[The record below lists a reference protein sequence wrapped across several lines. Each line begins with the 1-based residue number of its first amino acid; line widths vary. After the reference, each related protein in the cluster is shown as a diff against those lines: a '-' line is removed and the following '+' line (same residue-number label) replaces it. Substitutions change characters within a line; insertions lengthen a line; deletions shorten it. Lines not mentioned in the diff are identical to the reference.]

1 MKDRKADALSQPLV
15 RLWTARFGFVV
26 LAALTIVL
34 LLAGGAGA
42 QSIGGA
48 VASQVIAGNTPGFVA
63 TGKNIGPE
71 EASTTISVTL
81 WLQPHNRATLDTLAA
96 QLYDKSSPDYHQWLK
111 PAQLIS
117 QFAPSAAD
125 LGAAKQFLT
134 EHNLKVTNV
143 GPANF
148 SITAEGT
155 VAEVQ
160 RAFSVQIDKFI
171 VGSETHRGNVNNPTI
186 AGPAAAVVAAVY
198 GLDDYTVTHPVAQV
212 SNAFKSGKQAAATAT
227 KLSGVTSDGIFYSG
241 QCFPGTATEVFTT
254 GGALPFGTYTGNTY
268 GQPVNGGGLG
278 SLPPCGYDPAEVR
291 TAYNLNGLY
300 TEGFHGEGQTIV
312 IIDWFGSPYITADAN
327 VFNSLNGLPPLTSSN
342 FNIIYYPYNCNCGGI
357 DPEINLD
364 VEWSHAIA
372 PAANIILLV
381 PPSNS
386 FADINNATV
395 YAITYGLGNV
405 ISGSYSAPESLV
417 PPVILEQ
424 TSLISELAAVSGIS
438 ADYATGD
445 EGDNTVYGIPPTV
458 GTPAD
463 SPYST
468 AVGGVSLA
476 TNSDNTL
483 AWQSGWGTNATGIV
497 APPFAGGYVA
507 DPPLNFGFQFGSG
520 GGNSGFFN
528 KPSFQKKVSGKGRG
542 LPDISWLADP
552 YTGAEIVLFDGA
564 GEAVAVYGGTSLATP
579 MFSALW
585 AIANQEA
592 GVPLGQAAPYL
603 YSMPAGTITDVVPV
617 GSKTNPT
624 GIIQDSTGFH
634 HYTAAALA
642 APLDGTTTFYSGI
655 YNDPF
660 DDEWDIITFGTD
672 LSLRTKIGWDNV
684 TGMGTPNGQAFAD
697 FFAAAPEAKK

>member
-26 LAALTIVL
+26 LAALTMVL

-42 QSIGGA
+42 QSAGGA

-71 EASTTISVTL
+71 EASTTINVTL
-81 WLQPHNRATLDTLAA
+81 WLQPHNRATLDTLAE
-96 QLYDKSSPDYHQWLK
+96 QLYDKSSPNYHQWLK
-111 PAQLIS
+111 PAQLVS
-117 QFAPSAAD
+117 QFAPTAAD
-125 LGAAKQFLT
+125 LAVAKQFLT

-148 SITAEGT
+148 SITAQGT

-160 RAFSVQIDKFI
+160 KAFSVQIDKFT
-171 VGSETHRGNVNNPTI
+171 VGSATHRGNVNNPTI
-186 AGPAAAVVAAVY
+186 AGPAAAVVAAVS
-198 GLDDYTVTHPVAQV
+198 GLDDYVATHPVAQV
-212 SNAFKSGKQAAATAT
+212 TNAFKSSTPAATAA

-241 QCFPGTATEVFTT
+241 QCFPGTGSYTFTT
-254 GGALPFGTYTGNTY
+254 GGALPFGTYTGNNY
-268 GQPVNGGGLG
+268 GQPATGGGLG

-300 TEGFHGEGQTIV
+300 TQGFRGEGQTIV
-312 IIDWFGSPYITADAN
+312 IIDWDGSPYITADAN
-327 VFNSLNGLPPLTSSN
+327 VFSSLNGLPPLTPSN
-342 FNIIYYPYNCNCGGI
+342 FNIIYYPFNCNCGGI

-372 PAANIILLV
+372 PGANIILLV

-395 YAITYGLGNV
+395 YAITYGLVNV
-405 ISGSYSAPESLV
+405 ISGSFGAPESLV

-424 TSLISELAAVSGIS
+424 SSLISELAAVSGIS
-438 ADYATGD
+438 ANYATGD
-445 EGDNTVYGIPPTV
+445 EGDDTVYGIPPTIS
-458 GTPAD
+458 TPAD

-468 AVGGVSLA
+468 GVGGVSLA

-497 APPFAGGYVA
+497 APPFDGGYVA

-520 GGNSGFFN
+520 GGASGFFN
-528 KPSFQKKVSGKGRG
+528 KPTFQKKVSGKWRS

-552 YTGAEIVLFDGA
+552 YTGVEIVLFDGA
-564 GEAVAVYGGTSLATP
+564 GEAIAVYGGTSLATP

-634 HYTAAALA
+634 HYSAAALA

-655 YNDPF
+655 YNSPF

-672 LSLRTKIGWDNV
+672 LSLRTKVGWDNV
-684 TGMGTPNGQAFAD
+684 TGLGTRNGQAFAD
-697 FFAAAPEAKK
+697 FFAAAPTAKK

>member
-1 MKDRKADALSQPLV
+1 MKDRKANAFSQSLV
-15 RLWTARFGFVV
+15 KLWTARFGFVA
-26 LAALTIVL
+26 LAALTMVL

-42 QSIGGA
+42 QSASGA
-48 VASQVIAGNTPGFVA
+48 VTSQVIAGNTPGFIA

-81 WLQPHNRATLDTLAA
+81 WLQPRNRTTLDTLAE
-96 QLYDKSSPDYHQWLK
+96 QLYDQSSPNYHQWLK
-111 PAQLIS
+111 SAELIS
-117 QFAPSAAD
+117 QFAPTAAQ
-125 LGAAKQFLT
+125 LGVAKQFLT
-134 EHNLKVTNV
+134 EHGMKVTNV

-148 SITAEGT
+148 SVTAQGT
-155 VAEVQ
+155 VAVVQ
-160 RAFSVQIDKFI
+160 RAFSVQIDKFT

-186 AGPAAAVVAAVY
+186 TGPAAAVVAAVS

-212 SNAFKSGKQAAATAT
+212 TNAFKSGKQGATAT
-227 KLSGVTSDGIFYSG
+227 KLSSVTSNGIFYSG
-241 QCFPGTATEVFTT
+241 QCFPGTATDVFTT

-278 SLPPCGYDPAEVR
+278 GLPPCGYDPAEIQ

-312 IIDWFGSPYITADAN
+312 IIDWYGSPYITSDAN
-327 VFNSLNGLPPLTSSN
+327 VFSSLNGLPPLTSSN

-372 PAANIILLV
+372 PQANIILLV
-381 PPSNS
+381 PPSAS

-405 ISGSYSAPESLV
+405 ISGSFGAPEAFVAPVFLEQNSLV
-417 PPVILEQ
+417 
-424 TSLISELAAVSGIS
+424 SELAAVSGIS
-438 ADYATGD
+438 TNYATGD
-445 EGDNTVYGIPPTV
+445 YGDDTIFGGGPTV
-458 GTPAD
+458 STPAD
-463 SPYST
+463 SPFAT

-476 TNSDNTL
+476 TNPDNTL

-520 GGNSGFFN
+520 GGNSAFFS
-528 KPSFQKKVSGKGRG
+528 KPSFQKKASGKGRG

-552 YTGAEIVLFDGA
+552 YTGAEIVLFDGT

-603 YSMPAGTITDVVPV
+603 YSMPAGTITDVIPV
-617 GSKTNPT
+617 GSPTNPT

-634 HYTAAALA
+634 HYTAAQLA
-642 APLDGTTTFYSGI
+642 APLDGTSKFYSGI

-672 LSLRTKIGWDNV
+672 SSLKTKPGWDNV
-684 TGMGTPNGQAFAD
+684 TGLGTPNGQAFAD
-697 FFAAAPEAKK
+697 FFAATAATKK

>member
-1 MKDRKADALSQPLV
+1 MKDRKADAFSQPLV
-15 RLWTARFGFVV
+15 KLWAARFGFVA
-26 LAALTIVL
+26 LAALTMVL

-42 QSIGGA
+42 QSASGA
-48 VASQVIAGNTPGFVA
+48 VTSQVIAGNTPGFIA

-81 WLQPHNRATLDTLAA
+81 WLQPHNRAALDTLAE
-96 QLYDKSSPDYHQWLK
+96 QLYDKSSTNYHQWLK

-117 QFAPSAAD
+117 QFAPTAAD
-125 LGAAKQFLT
+125 LGLAKQFLT

-148 SITAEGT
+148 SVTAQGT

-160 RAFSVQIDKFI
+160 KAFSVQIDKFT

-186 AGPAAAVVAAVY
+186 VGPAAAVVAAVY
-198 GLDDYTVTHPVAQV
+198 GLDDYTATHPVAQV
-212 SNAFKSGKQAAATAT
+212 TNAFKSSTPAATAA

-268 GQPVNGGGLG
+268 GQPANGGGLG
-278 SLPPCGYDPAEVR
+278 SLPPCGYDPAEVQ

-312 IIDWFGSPYITADAN
+312 IIDWYGSPYITADAN
-327 VFNSLNGLPPLTSSN
+327 VFSSLNNLPPLTSSN

-364 VEWSHAIA
+364 VEWSHALA
-372 PAANIILLV
+372 PQANIILLV
-381 PPSNS
+381 PPSAS

-405 ISGSYSAPESLV
+405 ISGSYGAPESLV

-424 TSLISELAAVSGIS
+424 SSLISELAAVSGIS
-438 ADYATGD
+438 TNYATGD
-445 EGDNTVYGIPPTV
+445 EGDDTVYGIPPTV
-458 GTPAD
+458 STPAD

-468 AVGGVSLA
+468 GVGGVSLA
-476 TNSDNTL
+476 TNSDNTM

-520 GGNSGFFN
+520 GGASGFFL
-528 KPSFQKKVSGKGRG
+528 KPSFQKKVSGKWRE

-552 YTGAEIVLFDGA
+552 YTGAEIVLFDGS

-579 MFSALW
+579 MFSAIW

-624 GIIQDSTGFH
+624 GIIQDSSGFH

-655 YNDPF
+655 YNSPF

-684 TGMGTPNGQAFAD
+684 TGLGTPNGQAFAD
-697 FFAAAPEAKK
+697 FFAAASAVKK

>member
-1 MKDRKADALSQPLV
+1 MKDRKADAFSQPFAK
-15 RLWTARFGFVV
+15 LWAARFGLVV
-26 LAALTIVL
+26 LAALTVVF
-34 LLAGGAGA
+34 LLAGGAAA
-42 QSIGGA
+42 QSAGQST
-48 VASQVIAGNTPGFVA
+48 ASQVIAGNVPGFVTIA
-63 TGKNIGPE
+63 KNNGPE

-81 WLQPHNRATLDTLAA
+81 WLQPHNRAALDTLAA
-96 QLYDKSSPDYHQWLK
+96 QLYEKTSPNYHQWLK

-117 QFAPSAAD
+117 QFAPTEAD
-125 LGAAKQFLT
+125 LGLAKQFLI
-134 EHNLKVTNV
+134 EHNLKVTIV

-148 SITAEGT
+148 SITAQGT
-155 VAEVQ
+155 VGEVQ
-160 RAFSVQIDKFI
+160 KAFSVQIDKFT
-171 VGSETHRGNVNNPTI
+171 VGSETHRGNINNPTI
-186 AGPAAAVVAAVY
+186 EGPAAAVVAAVY
-198 GLDDYTVTHPVAQV
+198 GLDDYTATHPVAQV
-212 SNAFKSGKQAAATAT
+212 TNGFKSGKSAATTT
-227 KLSGVTSDGIFYSG
+227 KLSGLTSDGIFYSG
-241 QCFPGTATEVFTT
+241 QCFPGTATDVFTT
-254 GGALPFGTYTGNTY
+254 GGALPFATYTGNTY
-268 GQPVNGGGLG
+268 GQPANGGGPG
-278 SLPPCGYDPAEVR
+278 SLPPCGYDPAEVQ

-300 TEGFHGEGQTIV
+300 GEGFHGEGQTIV
-312 IIDWFGSPYITADAN
+312 IIDWYGSPYITADAN
-327 VFNSLNGLPPLTSSN
+327 VFNSLNSLPPLTPSN

-372 PAANIILLV
+372 PQANIILLV
-381 PPSNS
+381 PPSPT

-405 ISGSYSAPESLV
+405 ISGSYGAEESLV

-424 TSLISELAAVSGIS
+424 SSLISELAAVSGIS
-438 ADYATGD
+438 TNYATGD
-445 EGDNTVYGIPPTV
+445 YGDYTIFGIPPTV
-458 GTPAD
+458 STPAD

-476 TNSDNTL
+476 TNPDNTL
-483 AWQSGWGTNATGIV
+483 AWQSGWGTNITGIV
-497 APPFAGGYVA
+497 APPFAGSYVA

-520 GGNSGFFN
+520 GGASGFFL
-528 KPSFQKKVSGKGRG
+528 KPSFQKKLSGKWRE

-552 YTGAEIVLFDGA
+552 YTGAEIVLFDGT

-579 MFSALW
+579 MFSAIW

-624 GIIQDSTGFH
+624 GIIQDSSGFH

-642 APLDGTTTFYSGI
+642 QPLDGTTSFYSGI
-655 YNDPF
+655 YNSPF
-660 DDEWDIITFGTD
+660 DDEWDIVTFGTD
-672 LSLRTKIGWDNV
+672 TSLRTKIGWDNV

-697 FFAAAPEAKK
+697 FFAPAAIVKE

>member
-1 MKDRKADALSQPLV
+1 MKDRKADAFSQPLV
-15 RLWTARFGFVV
+15 KLWTARFGFVV
-26 LAALTIVL
+26 LAALTMVL

-42 QSIGGA
+42 QSAGGA
-48 VASQVIAGNTPGFVA
+48 VASQIIAGNTPGFVA

-81 WLQPHNRATLDTLAA
+81 WLQPHNRAALDTLAE
-96 QLYDKSSPDYHQWLK
+96 QLYDKSSPNYHQWLK

-117 QFAPSAAD
+117 QFAPTAAD
-125 LGAAKQFLT
+125 LAVAKQFLI
-134 EHNLKVTNV
+134 ENKLKVTNI

-148 SITAEGT
+148 SVTAQGT

-160 RAFSVQIDKFI
+160 KAFSVQIDKFT
-171 VGSETHRGNVNNPTI
+171 VGSATHRGNVNNPTI
-186 AGPAAAVVAAVY
+186 AGPAAAVVAAVS
-198 GLDDYTVTHPVAQV
+198 GLDDYVATHPVAQV
-212 SNAFKSGKQAAATAT
+212 TNAFKSSTPAATAT

-241 QCFPGTATEVFTT
+241 QCFPGTGSYTFTT
-254 GGALPFGTYTGNTY
+254 GGALPFGTYTGNNY
-268 GQPVNGGGLG
+268 GQPANGGGLG

-300 TEGFHGEGQTIV
+300 TQGFDGEGQTIV
-312 IIDWFGSPYITADAN
+312 IVDWDGSPYITADAN
-327 VFNSLNGLPPLTSSN
+327 VFSSLNGLPPLTPSN
-342 FNIIYYPYNCNCGGI
+342 FNIIYYPFNCNCGGV

-372 PAANIILLV
+372 PGANIILLV

-405 ISGSYSAPESLV
+405 ISGSFGAPESLV

-424 TSLISELAAVSGIS
+424 SSLISELAAVSGIS
-438 ADYATGD
+438 ANYATGD
-445 EGDNTVYGIPPTV
+445 EGDDTVYGIPPTIS
-458 GTPAD
+458 TPAD

-468 AVGGVSLA
+468 GVGGVSLA

-497 APPFAGGYVA
+497 APPFDGGYVS

-520 GGNSGFFN
+520 GGASGFFN
-528 KPSFQKKVSGKGRG
+528 KPTFQKKVSGKWRS

-552 YTGAEIVLFDGA
+552 YTGVEIVLFDGA
-564 GEAVAVYGGTSLATP
+564 GEAIAVYGGTSLATP

-592 GVPLGQAAPYL
+592 GVALGQAAPYL

-634 HYTAAALA
+634 HYSAAALA

-655 YNDPF
+655 YNSPF

-672 LSLRTKIGWDNV
+672 LSLRTKVGWDNV
-684 TGMGTPNGQAFAD
+684 TGLGTPNGQAFAD
-697 FFAAAPEAKK
+697 FFVAAPTAKK

>member
-1 MKDRKADALSQPLV
+1 MKDRKADAFSQPLV
-15 RLWTARFGFVV
+15 KLWAARFGFVA
-26 LAALTIVL
+26 LAALTMVL
-34 LLAGGAGA
+34 LLASGAGA
-42 QSIGGA
+42 QSASGA
-48 VASQVIAGNTPGFVA
+48 VTSQVIAGNTPGFVA

-81 WLQPHNRATLDTLAA
+81 WLQPRNRATLDTLAE
-96 QLYDKSSPDYHQWLK
+96 QLYDQSSPNYHQWLK
-111 PAQLIS
+111 PAELIS
-117 QFAPSAAD
+117 QFAPTAAQ
-125 LGAAKQFLT
+125 LGVAKQFLT
-134 EHNLKVTNV
+134 EHGMKVTNV

-148 SITAEGT
+148 SVTAQGN
-155 VAEVQ
+155 VAVVQ
-160 RAFSVQIDKFI
+160 RAFSVQIDKFT

-186 AGPAAAVVAAVY
+186 TGPAAAVVAAVS

-212 SNAFKSGKQAAATAT
+212 TNAFKSGKQGATAT

-241 QCFPGTATEVFTT
+241 QCFPGTATDVFTT

-278 SLPPCGYDPAEVR
+278 GLPPCGYDPAEIQ

-312 IIDWFGSPYITADAN
+312 IIDWYGSPYITSDAN
-327 VFNSLNGLPPLTSSN
+327 VFSSLNGLPPLTSSN
-342 FNIIYYPYNCNCGGI
+342 FNIIYYPFNCNCGGI

-372 PAANIILLV
+372 PQANIILLV
-381 PPSNS
+381 PPSPS

-405 ISGSYSAPESLV
+405 ISGSFGAPEAFVAPVFLEQNSLV
-417 PPVILEQ
+417 A
-424 TSLISELAAVSGIS
+424 ELAAVSGIS
-438 ADYATGD
+438 TNYATGD
-445 EGDNTVYGIPPTV
+445 EGDDTVYGGPPTV
-458 GTPAD
+458 STPAD
-463 SPYST
+463 SPYAT

-476 TNSDNTL
+476 TNPDNSL

-520 GGNSGFFN
+520 GGNSAFFSR
-528 KPSFQKKVSGKGRG
+528 PSFQKKLSGKGRG

-603 YSMPAGTITDVVPV
+603 YSMPAGTITDVIPV
-617 GSKTNPT
+617 GSPTNPT

-634 HYTAAALA
+634 HYTAAQLA
-642 APLDGTTTFYSGI
+642 APLDGTSKFYSGI

-672 LSLRTKIGWDNV
+672 SSLRTKIGWDNV
-684 TGMGTPNGQAFAD
+684 TGLGTPNGQAFAD
-697 FFAAAPEAKK
+697 FFAPAAATKK

>member
-1 MKDRKADALSQPLV
+1 MKDRKADAFSQPLV
-15 RLWTARFGFVV
+15 KLWAARFGFVA
-26 LAALTIVL
+26 LAALTMVL

-42 QSIGGA
+42 QSASGA
-48 VASQVIAGNTPGFVA
+48 VTSQVIAGNTPGFIA

-81 WLQPHNRATLDTLAA
+81 WLQPHNRAALDTLAE
-96 QLYDKSSPDYHQWLK
+96 QLYDKSSTNYHQWLK

-117 QFAPSAAD
+117 QFAPTAAD
-125 LGAAKQFLT
+125 LGLAKQFLT

-148 SITAEGT
+148 SVTAQGT

-160 RAFSVQIDKFI
+160 KAFSVQIDKFT

-186 AGPAAAVVAAVY
+186 VGPAAAVVAAVY
-198 GLDDYTVTHPVAQV
+198 GLDDYTATHPVAQV
-212 SNAFKSGKQAAATAT
+212 TNAFKSSTPAAAAA

-268 GQPVNGGGLG
+268 GQPANGGGLG
-278 SLPPCGYDPAEVR
+278 SLPPCGYDPAEVQ

-312 IIDWFGSPYITADAN
+312 IIDWYGSPYITADAN
-327 VFNSLNGLPPLTSSN
+327 VFSSLNNLPPLTSSN

-364 VEWSHAIA
+364 VEWSHALA
-372 PAANIILLV
+372 PQANIILLV
-381 PPSNS
+381 PPSAS

-405 ISGSYSAPESLV
+405 ISGSYGAPESLV

-424 TSLISELAAVSGIS
+424 SSLISELAAVSGIS
-438 ADYATGD
+438 TNYATGD
-445 EGDNTVYGIPPTV
+445 EGDDTVYGIPPTV
-458 GTPAD
+458 STPAD

-468 AVGGVSLA
+468 GVGGVSLA
-476 TNSDNTL
+476 TNSDNTM

-520 GGNSGFFN
+520 GGASGFFL
-528 KPSFQKKVSGKGRG
+528 KPSFQKKVSGKWRE

-552 YTGAEIVLFDGA
+552 YTGAEIVLFDGS

-579 MFSALW
+579 MFSAIW

-624 GIIQDSTGFH
+624 GIIQDSSGFH

-655 YNDPF
+655 YNSPF

-684 TGMGTPNGQAFAD
+684 TGLGTPNGQAFAD
-697 FFAAAPEAKK
+697 FFAAASAVKK

>member
-1 MKDRKADALSQPLV
+1 MKDRKADAFSQPLV
-15 RLWTARFGFVV
+15 KLWAARFGFVA
-26 LAALTIVL
+26 LAALTMVL

-42 QSIGGA
+42 QSASGA
-48 VASQVIAGNTPGFVA
+48 VTSQVIAGNTPGFTA

-81 WLQPHNRATLDTLAA
+81 WLQPHNRAALDTLAE
-96 QLYDKSSPDYHQWLK
+96 QLYDKSSTNYHQWLK

-117 QFAPSAAD
+117 QFAPTAAD
-125 LGAAKQFLT
+125 LGLAKQFLT

-148 SITAEGT
+148 SVTAQGT

-160 RAFSVQIDKFI
+160 KAFSVQIDKFT

-186 AGPAAAVVAAVY
+186 VGPAAAVVAAVY
-198 GLDDYTVTHPVAQV
+198 GLDDYTATHPVAQV
-212 SNAFKSGKQAAATAT
+212 TNAFKSSTPAAAAA

-268 GQPVNGGGLG
+268 GQPANGGGLG
-278 SLPPCGYDPAEVR
+278 SLPPCGYDPAEVQ

-312 IIDWFGSPYITADAN
+312 IIDWYGSPYITADAN
-327 VFNSLNGLPPLTSSN
+327 VFSSLNNLPPLTSSN

-364 VEWSHAIA
+364 VEWSHALA
-372 PAANIILLV
+372 PQANIILLV
-381 PPSNS
+381 PPSAS

-405 ISGSYSAPESLV
+405 ISGSYGAPESLV

-424 TSLISELAAVSGIS
+424 SSLISELAAVSGIS
-438 ADYATGD
+438 TNYATGD
-445 EGDNTVYGIPPTV
+445 EGDDTVYGIPPTV
-458 GTPAD
+458 STPAD

-468 AVGGVSLA
+468 GVGGVSLA
-476 TNSDNTL
+476 TNSDNTM

-520 GGNSGFFN
+520 GGASGFFL
-528 KPSFQKKVSGKGRG
+528 KPSFQKKVSGKWRE

-552 YTGAEIVLFDGA
+552 YTGAEIVLFDGS

-579 MFSALW
+579 MFSAIW

-624 GIIQDSTGFH
+624 GIIQDSSGFH

-655 YNDPF
+655 YNSPF

-684 TGMGTPNGQAFAD
+684 TGLGTPNGQAFAD
-697 FFAAAPEAKK
+697 FFAAASAVKK